1 MLNSKCKQITNQR
14 DLDRCRDSTAQ
25 VCASSSLSCGL
36 RCLLEP
42 VFALCS
48 LLSSS
53 KLDDELLIEL
63 LDDDEE
69 LDELSE
75 LSLSSDCFVSR
86 FSFSILRRSFLGKNL
101 CLYSSRSSHI
111 TKPSRSFNA
120 IARA

>member
-1 MLNSKCKQITNQR
+1 MLNSKCKQISNHR

-25 VCASSSLSCGL
+25 VCASSSLSFGL

-69 LDELSE
+69 LDE